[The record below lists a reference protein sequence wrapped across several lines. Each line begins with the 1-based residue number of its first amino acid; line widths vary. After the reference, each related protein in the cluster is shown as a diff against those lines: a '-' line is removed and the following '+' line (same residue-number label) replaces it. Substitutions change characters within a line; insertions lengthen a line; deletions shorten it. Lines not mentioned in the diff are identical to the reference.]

1 MALVLN
7 RILKLHARRDNARF
21 FSSLPESP
29 YLLLGGK
36 KLRDSPEGQVGKHMF
51 FDPTKEEKVY
61 ISEKTV
67 PQELNGQPL
76 LGASQSWVF
85 KPSTHV
91 TEVSL
96 SSSDPLQEEDF
107 YVAAKPCEDSKWTHI
122 DTPYSLLPASEF
134 LLYSRRNKTFYFTSF
149 KGLFMG
155 SLDISNKKLKF
166 QDLRLQDGEWI
177 MMHSITKRFTVFMQ
191 DEKRKEFCY
200 TDDIGDLCIFLGQR
214 PKPNSIYYIGSGLG
228 YYNLAS
234 GTVRSFDPPSG
245 KPLLVR
251 YPYWLHPTNP
261 IA

>member
-76 LGASQSWVF
+76 LGASQSWVA
-85 KPSTHV
+85 
-91 TEVSL
+91 L
-96 SSSDPLQEEDF
+96 
-107 YVAAKPCEDSKWTHI
+107 PCTSRI
-122 DTPYSLLPASEF
+122 SSEF

-166 QDLRLQDGEWI
+166 QDLRLRTHFAFAEDGEWI
-177 MMHSITKRFTVFMQ
+177 MMHSITKRFTS
-191 DEKRKEFCY
+191 EAFCLSASMY
-200 TDDIGDLCIFLGQR
+200 SG

-234 GTVRSFDPPSG
+234 GTVRSFDPLSG

>member
-76 LGASQSWVF
+76 LGASQSWVALPCTSRICTSHGF
-85 KPSTHV
+85 H
-91 TEVSL
+91 
-96 SSSDPLQEEDF
+96 LQ
-107 YVAAKPCEDSKWTHI
+107 KPCEDSKWTHI

-166 QDLRLQDGEWI
+166 QDLRLRNQ
-177 MMHSITKRFTVFMQ
+177 
-191 DEKRKEFCY
+191 
-200 TDDIGDLCIFLGQR
+200 
-214 PKPNSIYYIGSGLG
+214 PKI
-228 YYNLAS
+228 
-234 GTVRSFDPPSG
+234 
-245 KPLLVR
+245 
-251 YPYWLHPTNP
+251 
-261 IA
+261 

>member
-76 LGASQSWVF
+76 LGASQSWVALPCTSRICTSHGF
-85 KPSTHV
+85 H
-91 TEVSL
+91 
-96 SSSDPLQEEDF
+96 LQ
-107 YVAAKPCEDSKWTHI
+107 KPCEDSKWTHI

-166 QDLRLQDGEWI
+166 QDLRLRNQPKISEAWWEMLDKCFMSNHLVESPSAVCFYVGTHFAFAEDGEWI

-200 TDDIGDLCIFLGQR
+200 TDDIGDL
-214 PKPNSIYYIGSGLG
+214 
-228 YYNLAS
+228 
-234 GTVRSFDPPSG
+234 
-245 KPLLVR
+245 
-251 YPYWLHPTNP
+251 
-261 IA
+261 